1 MYRPR
6 WVPLKERHVKITVFG
21 AGYVGLAQA
30 AVLADIGHVVVC
42 VDANPD
48 IIRQL
53 RRGTLPIFE
62 PGLEP
67 LIRDGQANGRLRF
80 TSDAAAGVHHA
91 RIQFVAVGTPTGEG
105 GAADLSSVMA
115 VADAIARHADAPQ
128 LVVLKSTVPVGTGD
142 RVRARIAQ
150 GLAARGRGNLDFDVA
165 SNPEFL
171 KEGSAVADCAKP
183 DRIIIGTATRQ
194 SEATLR
200 EIYAPLS
207 RNHEKIIVMDGRSAE
222 LTKYAANAMLATKIS
237 FMNEI
242 ANLADHYGADIEKVR
257 RGIGADPRIGY
268 DFIYAGIGFGGSCF
282 PKDLRALINMSE
294 AVGFE
299 PRLIEAVVA
308 RNEKQKLFLFERIAA
323 RFGPQLTGATFALW
337 GLAFKPNTDD
347 IRESPACALLEKLL
361 AAGARVRAF
370 DPKAMDRCRERYA
383 GEANLR
389 LCASQDEAL
398 IGAEALI
405 VATEWRAFQAPD
417 FDALR
422 KTLLSPVIFDGRN
435 IYDPAIVSRHGLTVI
450 SVGRS
455 ATPGPLTR

>member
-1 MYRPR
+1 
-6 WVPLKERHVKITVFG
+6 LKITVFG
-21 AGYVGLAQA
+21 AGYVGLTQA
-30 AVLADIGHVVVC
+30 AVLADIGHDVVC
-42 VDANPD
+42 VDANAD
-48 IIRQL
+48 TIRQL
-53 RRGTLPIFE
+53 RNGTLPIFE

-80 TSDAAAGVHHA
+80 TTDAGAGVQHA
-91 RIQFVAVGTPTGEG
+91 RIQFIAVGTPTGEG

-115 VADAIARHADAPQ
+115 VADTIARHTQTPQ

-142 RVRARIAQ
+142 SVRARVVES
-150 GLAARGRGNLDFDVA
+150 LARRNRNDLDIDVA

-183 DRIIIGTATRQ
+183 DRIIIGTARRQ
-194 SEATLR
+194 SEAILR

-207 RNHEKIIVMDGRSAE
+207 RNHDKIIVMDARSAE

-242 ANLADHYGADIEKVR
+242 ANLADRYGADIEKVR
-257 RGIGADPRIGY
+257 RGMGADPRIGY

-308 RNEKQKLFLFERIAA
+308 RNDKQKLFLFDKIVA
-323 RFGPQLTGATFALW
+323 RFGPQLTGYTFALW

-347 IRESPACALLEKLL
+347 IRESPACALLEELL
-361 AAGARVRAF
+361 AAGAQVRAF
-370 DPKAMDRCRERYA
+370 DPKAMERCHERYA
-383 GEANLR
+383 GQANLR
-389 LCASQDEAL
+389 LCAGQEEAL
-398 IGAEALI
+398 IGAHALI

-417 FDALR
+417 FDELR
-422 KTLLSPVIFDGRN
+422 KTLLNPVIFDGRN
-435 IYDPAIVSRHGLTVI
+435 IYDPAVAGQHGLTVI

-455 ATPGPLTR
+455 ATPTSAVAGSAAPDPLTR